1 MILYFAGLL
10 GVGVFAVSG
19 ALTAGRK
26 NFDWLGVV
34 IVAFVTA
41 VGGGTLRDVLLD
53 QNPIFWIRD
62 TSYIYVVL
70 AAAALTLVYV
80 RFFRPPL
87 TLLLIAD
94 ALGLALFTIGGAQ
107 IAEAQSL
114 SPVIVIFM
122 GTITGSVGGV
132 VRDVLCGEVPILL
145 RPSELYATTA
155 IVGTAVYLV
164 LQKVDVPTS
173 TAALIGMLVIAVFRI
188 AAIVWKLQL
197 PVFSYKDDHVA

>member
-19 ALTAGRK
+19 ALSAGRK

-34 IVAFVTA
+34 IIAFVTA

-62 TSYIYVVL
+62 TSYVYMVL
-70 AAAALTLVYV
+70 ASAAVTLVYV
-80 RFFRPPL
+80 RYRRPPL
-87 TLLLIAD
+87 NFLLIAD

-107 IAEAQSL
+107 IAEEQNLPA
-114 SPVIVIFM
+114 VIVIFM
-122 GTITGSVGGV
+122 GTITGAAGGV

-145 RPSELYATTA
+145 RPSELYATTS
-155 IVGTAVYLV
+155 IVGAAVYLV
-164 LQKVDVPTS
+164 LERVEVAVS
-173 TAALIGMLVIAVFRI
+173 TAALIGMLVIALFRI
-188 AAIVWKLQL
+188 AAILFKLRL
-197 PVFSYKDDHVA
+197 PVFTFKDDQRT